1 MGSIS
6 LTEKFEAALLY
17 AYRLHA
23 NQLRADGK
31 TPYIAHLMSV
41 AALVLESGGDEDET
55 IAALLHDAIEDQGR
69 ERTRQA
75 IQHQFGDRVTQ
86 IVSGCTEP
94 APSLP
99 LMWRDRKMQYLEQL
113 RYAPLS
119 VKRVVVADKLHN
131 LRSLL
136 ASLHQEG
143 PGVWEWFHSGQ
154 AETLWFYQALWNLF
168 QGWEPGWEGN
178 YWIKAYR
185 QALVELELLST
196 SA

>member
-1 MGSIS
+1 MCSIS

-41 AALVLESGGDEDET
+41 AALLLESGGDEDET
-55 IAALLHDAIEDQGR
+55 IAALLHDAIEDQGG
-69 ERTRQA
+69 EHIRQA

-94 APSLP
+94 MLSLP
-99 LMWRDRKMQYLEQL
+99 LTWRDCKRQYLEQL

-131 LRSLL
+131 VRSLL
-136 ASLHQEG
+136 TSLHQEG
-143 PGVWEWFHSGQ
+143 PGVWEWFHGGQ
-154 AETLWFYQALWNLF
+154 AETLWFYQSLWDLF
-168 QGWEPGWEGN
+168 QDWEVSWEGN

-185 QALVELELLST
+185 QALAELELLST